1 MKINKIFAYVICFLF
16 LIIFIPTN
24 LLALEKKQITDD
36 AIWKQKISTLNF
48 INYEKGK
55 NHNLT
60 IPNSNAQMN
69 ILENEYYLLNE
80 DVRQYAWWAFGHDTE
95 NNTMIIG
102 PDYVIYMYYNDDGYV
117 KIDDWEK
124 VNPTDLIEQ
133 MRKANQKI
141 DDTKT
146 YAKEINW
153 IYKPALDRTNNIVSY
168 SYGVLWSDGN
178 KSMETKNLILGKAGY
193 LSQTFVFEEL
203 SNPKENS
210 EYALDT
216 AKFVKFNEGYT
227 YQNFTSGDKIAAVG
241 IGALVAGS
249 LGVKAMKSAGSVA
262 AATGGLLLFLK
273 KFWWILLAP
282 LAFLGKFFNSGDK
295 KGEEEVSSENSKRRK
310 VKK

>member
-1 MKINKIFAYVICFLF
+1 VKIKQISTYVIFFLF
-16 LIIFIPTN
+16 IIIFIPSN
-24 LLALEKKQITDD
+24 LIALEKKQITDD
-36 AIWKQKISTLNF
+36 TIWKQKVSTLNF
-48 INYEKGK
+48 INYENKK
-55 NHNLT
+55 NHYLK

-69 ILENEYYLLNE
+69 ILESEYYLLNE
-80 DVRQYAWWAFGHDTE
+80 DVRQYSWWVFGHDTE

-102 PDYVIYMYYNDDGYV
+102 PDYDIYMYYNDDGYV
-117 KIDDWEK
+117 NIDDWEK

-141 DDTKT
+141 DDTKI

-153 IYKPALDRTNNIVSY
+153 IYKPAFDRTNNIVSY
-168 SYGVLWSDGN
+168 SYGVLWSNGN

-193 LSQTFVFEEL
+193 LTQTFVFEKL

-249 LGVKAMKSAGSVA
+249 LGVKALKSAGSVA

-295 KGEEEVSSENSKRRK
+295 KEEEEVSSENSKRRK